1 MTAAPSSAGVEAY
14 LTAVATQDWPA
25 LAAAVTD
32 DIVRIGPFG
41 DVYTGR
47 DAYVGFL
54 SALMPTLPG
63 YSMDIARVTYVDNRA
78 RAVAELSETVEI
90 DGSPLVTPE
99 VLLFDLTADG
109 RIERV
114 EIFTRRA

>member
-1 MTAAPSSAGVEAY
+1 VTISVVEDY
-14 LTAVATQDWPA
+14 LDAVATQDWA
-25 LAAAVTD
+25 RMGATIRD

-47 DAYVGFL
+47 EAYTEFL
-54 SALMPTLPG
+54 SGLMPTLPG
-63 YSMDIARVTYVDNRA
+63 YSMDVTRVTYVDDGR
-78 RAVAELSETVEI
+78 RAVAQLSETVTM

-99 VLLFDLTADG
+99 ALLFDLDDDG
-109 RIERV
+109 RIARV

>member
-1 MTAAPSSAGVEAY
+1 MSEGVVERY
-14 LTAVATQDWPA
+14 LAAVAGQDWEA
-25 LAAAVTD
+25 FTATMTE

-41 DVYTGR
+41 DVYRGR
-47 DAYVGFL
+47 DVYVEFL

-63 YSMDIARVTYVDNRA
+63 YSMDIARVTYLDDGA
-78 RAVAELSETVEI
+78 RAVAELSETVEV

-99 VLLFDLTADG
+99 ALLFDLTPDG
-109 RIERV
+109 LVKRV

>member
-1 MTAAPSSAGVEAY
+1 MSVGVVERY
-14 LTAVATQDWPA
+14 LAAVAGQDWEV
-25 LAAAVTD
+25 LAASVTD

-41 DVYTGR
+41 DVYIGR
-47 DAYVGFL
+47 NAYVEFL

-63 YSMDIARVTYVDNRA
+63 YSMDVARVTYVDNRA
-78 RAVAELSETVEI
+78 RAVVELSETVEI

-99 VLLFDLTADG
+99 VLLFDLTPDG
-109 RIERV
+109 RVGRV

>member
-1 MTAAPSSAGVEAY
+1 MTEEVVERY
-14 LTAVATQDWPA
+14 LAAVAGQDWET
-25 LAAAVTD
+25 LAASVTD

-47 DAYVGFL
+47 DAYVEFL

-63 YSMDIARVTYVDNRA
+63 YSMDIARVTYVDDGA

-90 DGSPLVTPE
+90 DASPLVTPE
-99 VLLFDLTADG
+99 VLLLDLTPDG
-109 RIERV
+109 RVARV
-114 EIFTRRA
+114 EIFTRLA

>member
-1 MTAAPSSAGVEAY
+1 VTAGVVERY
-14 LTAVATQDWPA
+14 LAAVAGQDWET
-25 LAAAVTD
+25 LAASVTD

-41 DVYTGR
+41 DVFTGR
-47 DAYVGFL
+47 DAYVQFL

-63 YSMDIARVTYVDNRA
+63 YSMDIVRVTHIDNGA

-99 VLLFDLTADG
+99 VLLFDLTPDG
-109 RIERV
+109 RVARV